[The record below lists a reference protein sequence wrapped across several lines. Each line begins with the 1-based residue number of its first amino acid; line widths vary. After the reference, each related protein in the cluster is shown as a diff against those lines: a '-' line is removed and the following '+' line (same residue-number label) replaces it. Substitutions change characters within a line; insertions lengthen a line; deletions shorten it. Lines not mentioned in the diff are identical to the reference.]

1 MRSSEWVFI
10 PYDWYPYKKQ
20 NTGYRHREGH
30 LKTEIRRCLQTKE
43 RDLEQILPSK
53 EANSANTFISDFLA
67 SKTETI
73 DFCRLS
79 YPVYGNSSEFT
90 QSEELRPKSH
100 SLYSE
105 MLKE

>member
-43 RDLEQILPSK
+43 RDLEQILPSTSETNPADTLILGFSLQNYEK
-53 EANSANTFISDFLA
+53 MNPCCLIHSACGAL
-67 SKTETI
+67 
-73 DFCRLS
+73 LQQ
-79 YPVYGNSSEFT
+79 P
-90 QSEELRPKSH
+90 
-100 SLYSE
+100 
-105 MLKE
+105 